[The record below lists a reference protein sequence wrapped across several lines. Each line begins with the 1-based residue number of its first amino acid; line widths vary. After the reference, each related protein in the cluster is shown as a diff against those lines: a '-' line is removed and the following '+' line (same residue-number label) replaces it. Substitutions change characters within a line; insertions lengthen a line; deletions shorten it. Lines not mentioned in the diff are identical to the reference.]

1 MEGDYKK
8 LYEGLLDDKK
18 KMELDFG
25 QKRAQFRQL
34 YLDCEEKLN
43 KEKTTS
49 KELEIQI
56 NDLSMQISKLK
67 EDNDNIQA
75 AAQITQE
82 SNLEEFQNLR
92 LKHKDEIASLRH
104 IWEETNKDNRMQSK
118 LSKQEQHSPGRG
130 AESPEPSFLSM
141 MKNVFTNP
149 KPLTKTSSDK
159 ISKEQEDL
167 NLEDAQMRAQL
178 DVDAWK
184 QIVAESE
191 NAQINLRKEL
201 EQTKDEL
208 RKAEQK
214 INEFIQEKQQPVQ
227 TKDEKLNE
235 VKKYLDS
242 ERSAR
247 TDLEMYVA
255 VLNTQKGVLTEDS
268 DKLRR
273 ELHNVC
279 RLFEQE
285 KANHNELKQTWAL
298 ANEQFLYQQNKLIFE
313 LDTSKNLL
321 TSHQLEQLSKVMRE
335 ESNIFEPQPPPDVGS
350 LGYSE
355 NLKTSNASSAGSLN
369 LIQLDTTD
377 GAGKRSKKKKSNSS
391 ILSNKST
398 VSKES
403 MQAQESN
410 FSDSVFSTIFP
421 AAYHAKKFNEMLQ
434 ESHDKNNSTLD
445 GKPLYLSSSSD
456 DTEDSE
462 DEDDL
467 ERAIAKQNI
476 QRRYNVEQATEAS
489 DDPINETNEKSVL
502 RKSNSSND
510 ILLNPQQKLG
520 KLQEKSLSQGDVSS
534 TNLAAKVPTSN
545 IDINSQ
551 WSSAGQDYGP
561 ACIMCQNY
569 EKQLQRLQKEF
580 MTVTE
585 KEDQLIDTIKSLEGH
600 VDSEKQKVI
609 SLEKSISNLATDTK
623 SQLSI
628 HNTNQVEVDKQVK
641 LLFDQVHQFQM
652 DIQNE
657 LRELSE
663 SRDRAF
669 AEKTSLKEQLDE
681 MKDKSF
687 DAVQLPPDYE
697 EFKLKANAAEQKLK
711 NDIMFLKDQMVAEKF
726 DRESMETVLQQDL
739 HNARSHIAH
748 LKHQMLD
755 QQNVSNSTTTT
766 EDLLS

>member
-92 LKHKDEIASLRH
+92 LKHEDEIASLRH

-130 AESPEPSFLSM
+130 AESPEPSFRSM

-377 GAGKRSKKKKSNSS
+377 GAGKRSKKKK
-391 ILSNKST
+391 IKFF
-398 VSKES
+398 
-403 MQAQESN
+403 N
-410 FSDSVFSTIFP
+410 F
-421 AAYHAKKFNEMLQ
+421 
-434 ESHDKNNSTLD
+434 
-445 GKPLYLSSSSD
+445 
-456 DTEDSE
+456 
-462 DEDDL
+462 
-467 ERAIAKQNI
+467 
-476 QRRYNVEQATEAS
+476 
-489 DDPINETNEKSVL
+489 
-502 RKSNSSND
+502 
-510 ILLNPQQKLG
+510 
-520 KLQEKSLSQGDVSS
+520 
-534 TNLAAKVPTSN
+534 
-545 IDINSQ
+545 
-551 WSSAGQDYGP
+551 
-561 ACIMCQNY
+561 
-569 EKQLQRLQKEF
+569 
-580 MTVTE
+580 
-585 KEDQLIDTIKSLEGH
+585 IK
-600 VDSEKQKVI
+600 
-609 SLEKSISNLATDTK
+609 
-623 SQLSI
+623 
-628 HNTNQVEVDKQVK
+628 
-641 LLFDQVHQFQM
+641 
-652 DIQNE
+652 
-657 LRELSE
+657 
-663 SRDRAF
+663 
-669 AEKTSLKEQLDE
+669 
-681 MKDKSF
+681 
-687 DAVQLPPDYE
+687 
-697 EFKLKANAAEQKLK
+697 
-711 NDIMFLKDQMVAEKF
+711 
-726 DRESMETVLQQDL
+726 
-739 HNARSHIAH
+739 
-748 LKHQMLD
+748 
-755 QQNVSNSTTTT
+755 
-766 EDLLS
+766 

>member
-92 LKHKDEIASLRH
+92 LKHEDEIASLRH

-118 LSKQEQHSPGRG
+118 LSKQEQHSPRRG
-130 AESPEPSFLSM
+130 AESPEPSFRSM

-235 VKKYLDS
+235 VQKYLDS

-335 ESNIFEPQPPPDVGS
+335 ESNIFEPQPPPDVSS
-350 LGYSE
+350 LGYNE

-377 GAGKRSKKKKSNSS
+377 GAGKRSKKKKSNAS

-489 DDPINETNEKSVL
+489 DDPINETNEKSML

-755 QQNVSNSTTTT
+755 QQNISNSTTTT